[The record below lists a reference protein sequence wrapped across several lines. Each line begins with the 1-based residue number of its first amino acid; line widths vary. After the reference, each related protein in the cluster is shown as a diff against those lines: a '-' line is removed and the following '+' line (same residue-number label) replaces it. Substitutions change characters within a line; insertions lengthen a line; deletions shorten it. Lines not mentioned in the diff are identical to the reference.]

1 MMQALSAAA
10 PAAAQ
15 DLRAPQAADAPGA
28 PGLADGDPAAVLPRQ
43 PRTVRDTGLDPRFV
57 TALVLKTL
65 HAGGKT
71 PLSVLTGR
79 LRLSGGVVREVLQGL
94 IATQQAEIAWSGESD
109 LDVHYSLT
117 AFGQRAASEHL
128 LESRYV
134 GPAPVTLAAWR
145 TVLARQSQRRPDALR
160 VGRGELE
167 ALLHEDGL
175 EPAVRELVGA
185 ALHSQRP
192 LLLYGPSGSGK
203 TTLARK
209 LARLRQDPVA
219 VPHAVLVNSEIVQ
232 LYDPALHPA
241 PLQPR
246 SHEERRSVDARW
258 MLSQRPLV
266 HLGAELT
273 RDMLELRPDAAAGV
287 LRAPHHLCANSGL
300 LVVDDL
306 GRQRVPAAELL
317 HRWLAALESGQDHVA
332 VPGGPTLALPFDVVL
347 VLASGQ
353 TPEAVLDDACLRR
366 IGYRIPVGPLSE
378 ASYRALARRQA
389 LLRRI
394 ALGDAALDYLVGEL
408 HRRTRRPL
416 LAAYPHELLG
426 RIADFA
432 GFAGRAPRADPEALA
447 QAWSSM
453 FGAAALAAPSQ
464 GTAANGAAGSGTACG
479 DAR

>member
-10 PAAAQ
+10 PVAAQ
-15 DLRAPQAADAPGA
+15 DLRAPGAADSPG
-28 PGLADGDPAAVLPRQ
+28 PDCDPAAVLPRQ
-43 PRTVRDTGLDPRFV
+43 ARTVRDTGLDQRFV
-57 TALVLKTL
+57 TGLVLKTL

-109 LDVHYSLT
+109 IDVHYTLS
-117 AFGQRAASEHL
+117 AFGQRAAAEHL

-145 TVLARQSQRRPDALR
+145 GVLAHQSQRRQDALR

-167 ALLHEDGL
+167 ALLSEDGL
-175 EPAVRELVGA
+175 EPAVRELIGA

-219 VPHAVLVNSEIVQ
+219 VPHAVLVNNEIVQ

-241 PLQPR
+241 PLQAR
-246 SHEERRSVDARW
+246 AQEERRSVDARW

-287 LRAPHHLCANSGL
+287 LRAPSHLCANSGL
-300 LVVDDL
+300 LVADDL

-378 ASYRALARRQA
+378 TSYRALVRRQA

-394 ALGDAALDYLVGEL
+394 ELGDAALDYLVGEL

-432 GFAGRAPRADPEALA
+432 GFAGRAPRADVDALA

-453 FGAAALAAPSQ
+453 FGALALATPAAPLMS
-464 GTAANGAAGSGTACG
+464 G

>member
-10 PAAAQ
+10 PVAAQ
-15 DLRAPQAADAPGA
+15 DLRAPAAADSPG
-28 PGLADGDPAAVLPRQ
+28 PDCDPAAVLPRQ
-43 PRTVRDTGLDPRFV
+43 ARTVRDTGLDPRFV
-57 TALVLKTL
+57 TGLVLKTL

-71 PLSVLTGR
+71 ALSVLSGR

-109 LDVHYSLT
+109 LDVHYTLT
-117 AFGQRAASEHL
+117 AFGQRAAAEHL
-128 LESRYV
+128 HESRYL

-145 TVLARQSQRRPDALR
+145 AVVARQSQRRQDALR

-175 EPAVRELVGA
+175 EPAVRELIGA

-203 TTLARK
+203 TTLACK

-246 SHEERRSVDARW
+246 GHEERRSVDARW

-287 LRAPHHLCANSGL
+287 LRAPPHLCANSGL

-378 ASYRALARRQA
+378 ASYRALVQRQA

-394 ALGDAALDYLVGEL
+394 ALDESALDYLVGEL

-432 GFAGRAPRADPEALA
+432 GFAGHAPRADVDALA

-464 GTAANGAAGSGTACG
+464 GTAANSAAGGGTACG
-479 DAR
+479 GVR

>member
-1 MMQALSAAA
+1 MMQALSAVA

-15 DLRAPQAADAPGA
+15 DARALGTAAAPGVA
-28 PGLADGDPAAVLPRQ
+28 HGDPAAVLPRQ
-43 PRTVRDTGLDPRFV
+43 ARTVRDTGLDPRFV
-57 TALVLKTL
+57 TGLVLKTL

-79 LRLSGGVVREVLQGL
+79 LRLAGSVVREVLQGL
-94 IATQQAEIAWSGESD
+94 IGVQQAEVAWAGETD

-117 AFGQRAASEHL
+117 AGGQRAAAEHL
-128 LESRYV
+128 AESRYV

-145 TVLARQSQRRPDALR
+145 AVLAHQSQRRQDAAR
-160 VGRGELE
+160 VSRPELE

-175 EPAVRELVGA
+175 EPAVRELIGA
-185 ALHSQRP
+185 ALHSHRP

-203 TTLARK
+203 STLARK
-209 LARLRQDPVA
+209 FARLRQDPVA
-219 VPHAVLVNSEIVQ
+219 VPHAVLVNNEVVQ

-246 SHEERRSVDARW
+246 GLDERRSVDVRW
-258 MLSQRPLV
+258 MPSQRPLV

-347 VLASGQ
+347 VLATGQ
-353 TPEAVLDDACLRR
+353 APEAVLDDACLRR

-378 ASYRALARRQA
+378 AGYRA
-389 LLRRI
+389 LLRRQARLRRI
-394 ALGDAALDYLVGEL
+394 ELDDGALDYLIGEL

-416 LAAYPHELLG
+416 LAAYPHELLD

-432 GFAGRAPRADPEALA
+432 GFAGHAPRADAHSLA

-453 FGAAALAAPSQ
+453 FGAAVTTNPATPAA
-464 GTAANGAAGSGTACG
+464 TNGGAPRG

>member
-1 MMQALSAAA
+1 MMHVLSVAA
-10 PAAAQ
+10 PVAAQ
-15 DLRAPQAADAPGA
+15 DLRAP
-28 PGLADGDPAAVLPRQ
+28 GLAGSSSMSGVSDGLDSDPAAVLPRQ
-43 PRTVRDTGLDPRFV
+43 ARTVRDTGLDARFV
-57 TALVLKTL
+57 TALVLKIL

-79 LRLSGGVVREVLQGL
+79 LRLSISVMREVLQGL
-94 IATQQAEIAWSGESD
+94 IATQQAEVAWSGATD
-109 LDVHYSLT
+109 IDVHYALT
-117 AFGQRAASEHL
+117 AVGQRSATEHL
-128 LESRYV
+128 AESRYI

-145 TVLARQSQRRPDALR
+145 AVLARQSQRQPDAAR
-160 VGRGELE
+160 VSRGELE

-175 EPAVRELVGA
+175 APAVRELVGA

-203 TTLARK
+203 STLARK
-209 LARLRQDPVA
+209 LARLRQDPMA
-219 VPHAVLVNSEIVQ
+219 VPYAVLVNNEIVQ
-232 LYDPALHPA
+232 LHDPALHPA

-246 SHEERRSVDARW
+246 GHEERRSVDARW
-258 MLSQRPLV
+258 VLSARPLV

-273 RDMLELRPDAAAGV
+273 RDMLELRPDAASGV
-287 LRAPHHLCANSGL
+287 LRAPHHLCANGGL

-347 VLASGQ
+347 VLATGLA
-353 TPEAVLDDACLRR
+353 PESVLDEACLRR
-366 IGYRIPVGPLSE
+366 IGYRIPLGPLSE
-378 ASYRALARRQA
+378 ASYRTLLRRQA
-389 LLRRI
+389 QLRRI
-394 ALGDAALDYLVGEL
+394 ELDDAALDYLVGEL

-432 GFAGRAPRADPEALA
+432 GFAGRAPRADAESLA
-447 QAWSSM
+447 QAWRSM
-453 FGAAALAAPSQ
+453 FGVAAL
-464 GTAANGAAGSGTACG
+464 GTANGATRG

>member
-1 MMQALSAAA
+1 MMHVLSVAA
-10 PAAAQ
+10 PVAAQ
-15 DLRAPQAADAPGA
+15 DLRAP
-28 PGLADGDPAAVLPRQ
+28 GLAGSSSMSGVSDGLDSDPAAVLPRQ
-43 PRTVRDTGLDPRFV
+43 ARTVRDTGLDARFV

-79 LRLSGGVVREVLQGL
+79 LRLSISVMREVLQGL
-94 IATQQAEIAWSGESD
+94 IATQQAEVAWSGATD
-109 LDVHYSLT
+109 IDVHYALT
-117 AFGQRAASEHL
+117 AVGQRSATEHL
-128 LESRYV
+128 AESRYI

-145 TVLARQSQRRPDALR
+145 TVLARQSQRQPDAAR
-160 VGRGELE
+160 VSRGELE

-175 EPAVRELVGA
+175 APAVRELIGA

-203 TTLARK
+203 STLARK
-209 LARLRQDPVA
+209 LARLRQDPMA
-219 VPHAVLVNSEIVQ
+219 VPYAVLVNNEIVQ
-232 LYDPALHPA
+232 LHDPALHPA

-246 SHEERRSVDARW
+246 GHEERRSVDARW
-258 MLSQRPLV
+258 VLSARPLV

-273 RDMLELRPDAAAGV
+273 RDMLELRPDAASGV
-287 LRAPHHLCANSGL
+287 LRAPHHLCANGGL

-347 VLASGQ
+347 VLATGLA
-353 TPEAVLDDACLRR
+353 PESVLDEACLRR
-366 IGYRIPVGPLSE
+366 IGYRIPLGPLSE
-378 ASYRALARRQA
+378 ASYRTLLRRQA
-389 LLRRI
+389 QLRRI
-394 ALGDAALDYLVGEL
+394 ELDDAALDYLVGEL

-432 GFAGRAPRADPEALA
+432 GFAGRAPRADAESLA
-447 QAWSSM
+447 QAWRSM
-453 FGAAALAAPSQ
+453 FGVAAL
-464 GTAANGAAGSGTACG
+464 GTANGATRG